1 LESYWVHNMSK
12 AKRYK
17 PFDPKQ
23 KNHFKNVKGHF
34 LYLFL
39 APLFLAIILALL
51 QREIGAFTLNIA
63 SFGLFFATAK
73 INTMGLANEYEYHTK
88 TLTKAPKTPLK
99 TIAMGILGIATFFT
113 ASIAGGESLLMG
125 AFLAMVS
132 MVGYYLYYGLDP
144 KVDKIDNI
152 GDISAQFVIETL
164 AEARA
169 KLSSIETD
177 VTYIKEAELYGKLKL
192 AINKGYEIINTI
204 EEDPKDLRVARK
216 FIIVYID
223 GIKKV
228 TKSYTAMD
236 EEEITDET
244 KEKLSNLLIDVEE
257 RFDKEIQRLKKN
269 NQFDLD
275 VHIEV
280 LQEQIKN

>member
-1 LESYWVHNMSK
+1 LESCWANMSK
-12 AKRYK
+12 AKPYK
-17 PFDPKQ
+17 PFDPK
-23 KNHFKNVKGHF
+23 KRNHFKNIKGHF
-34 LYLFL
+34 LYIFL
-39 APLFLAIILALL
+39 PPLFLAIILALL
-51 QREIGAFTLNIA
+51 QRDIGAFILNIA

-73 INTMGLANEYEYHTK
+73 SNSVGLLNEYEYHTK

-99 TIAMGILGIATFFT
+99 TISMLLLGISTFFT
-113 ASIAGGESLLMG
+113 ASFAGGEPLIRG
-125 AFLAMVS
+125 AFLAVVS

-144 KVDKIDNI
+144 KVDKLDNI

-177 VTYIKEAELYGKLKL
+177 IGFIKESDLHEKLTL
-192 AINKGYEIINTI
+192 ATNKGYEIIDTI
-204 EEDPKDLRVARK
+204 EQDPKDLRVARK
-216 FIIVYID
+216 FLIVYID

-228 TKSYTAMD
+228 TQSYTSM
-236 EEEITDET
+236 EEDEITDET
-244 KEKLSNLLIDVEE
+244 KERLSNLLIDVEE
-257 RFDKEIQRLKKN
+257 RFDKEIERLKRN

-280 LQEQIKN
+280 LQKQIKN

>member
-1 LESYWVHNMSK
+1 MSK
-12 AKRYK
+12 AKPYK
-17 PFDPKQ
+17 PFDPK
-23 KNHFKNVKGHF
+23 KRNHFKNIKGHF
-34 LYLFL
+34 LYIFL
-39 APLFLAIILALL
+39 PPLFLAIILALL
-51 QREIGAFTLNIA
+51 QRDIGAFILNIA

-73 INTMGLANEYEYHTK
+73 SNSVGLLNEYEYHTK

-99 TIAMGILGIATFFT
+99 TISMLLLGISTFFT
-113 ASIAGGESLLMG
+113 ASFAGGEPLIRG
-125 AFLAMVS
+125 AFLAVVS

-144 KVDKIDNI
+144 KVDKLDNI

-177 VTYIKEAELYGKLKL
+177 IGFIKESDLHEKLTL
-192 AINKGYEIINTI
+192 ATNKGYEIIDTI
-204 EEDPKDLRVARK
+204 EQDPKDLRVARK
-216 FIIVYID
+216 FLIVYID

-228 TKSYTAMD
+228 TQSYTSM
-236 EEEITDET
+236 EEDEITDET
-244 KEKLSNLLIDVEE
+244 KERLSNLLIDVEE
-257 RFDKEIQRLKKN
+257 RFDKEIERLKRN

-280 LQEQIKN
+280 LQKQIKN

>member
-1 LESYWVHNMSK
+1 MESCWAKMSK
-12 AKRYK
+12 ATPYK
-17 PFDPKQ
+17 PFDPK
-23 KNHFKNVKGHF
+23 KRSHFKTVKGHF
-34 LYLFL
+34 LYIFL

-51 QREIGAFTLNIA
+51 QKEILSFVLNIL

-73 INTMGLANEYEYHTK
+73 TNSMGLLNEYEYHTK

-99 TIAMGILGIATFFT
+99 TISMMLLGSSTFFT
-113 ASIAGGESLLMG
+113 ASFAGGESLVMG
-125 AFLAMVS
+125 AFLAIVS
-132 MVGYYLYYGLDP
+132 MVGYFLYYGLDP
-144 KVDKIDNI
+144 KVDKLENI

-177 VTYIKEAELYGKLKL
+177 IGFIKESDLHKKLTL
-192 AINKGYEIINTI
+192 ATNKGHEIIDTI
-204 EEDPKDLRVARK
+204 EQDPKDLRVARK
-216 FIIVYID
+216 FIIVYIE

-228 TKSYTAMD
+228 TKSYTSMN

-244 KEKLSNLLIDVEE
+244 KERLSNLLVDIEE
-257 RFDKEIQRLKKN
+257 RFDKEIERLKRN

-275 VHIEV
+275 VNIEV
-280 LQEQIKN
+280 LQKQIKH